1 MKILD
6 YIKDKNILPASA
18 VALGKFEGIHLGHR
32 LLIDG
37 AVAYAREQD
46 ITSVVFTIC
55 QPGAARIYTRA
66 ERAEILTGLNVDVD
80 MECAFTP
87 EFMALSPEKF
97 VEQVLVESLHA
108 TCVFVGED
116 FRFGKDRAGNADT
129 LRELGE
135 KYGFRVSVYEKL
147 CMDGS
152 EISSSRI
159 RDLLAE
165 GRIAQANALLGRAY
179 TVSGTVREG
188 KRLGNTIGFP
198 TLNLYPEREK
208 LLPLPGV
215 YGTEVLVDGKTY
227 RAITNVGS
235 NPTVEHGKELKVES
249 HLLDFDENA
258 YGKEIEVR
266 FLSFVREERRF
277 PSINELKNQIKS
289 DILSLVANV

>member
-37 AVAYAREQD
+37 AVAYAKEQD

-66 ERAEILTGLNVDVD
+66 ERADVLTGLNVDVD

-97 VEQVLVESLHA
+97 AEQVLVESLHA

-159 RDLLAE
+159 RNLLAE
-165 GRIAQANALLGRAY
+165 GTGGGGERVGDTL
-179 TVSGTVREG
+179 
-188 KRLGNTIGFP
+188 GFP

-266 FLSFVREERRF
+266 FLSFVREECRF